1 VVFIILSLS
10 FRAQKWALDGCTQNR
25 PESIAR
31 KPTRSA
37 LAMGRTSQ
45 IVQAALLDL
54 AARYDGL
61 AHQAETL
68 AALNSPEFDP

>member
-1 VVFIILSLS
+1 VLSKS
-10 FRAQKWALDGCTQNR
+10 AEEYREEARRAR
-25 PESIAR
+25 
-31 KPTRSA
+31 A
-37 LAMGRTSQ
+37 LALGTTSQ
-45 IVQAALLDL
+45 IVQAALLDV

>member
-1 VVFIILSLS
+1 LSLS
-10 FRAQKWALDGCTQNR
+10 FRAQKWALDECLQNR
-25 PESIAR
+25 PKSIAR
-31 KPTRSA
+31 KPAA
-37 LAMGRTSQ
+37 LARLALGATSQ
-45 IVQAALLDL
+45 IVQAALLDV